1 MSVLDAWWWEYYLFV
16 IQAVGVGRTLHHQ
29 ESCIEEK
36 LGTPDIQ
43 FGDKLFYHG
52 ITIEGDRDQ
61 KLFAFVSID
70 VSKIFLLSTM
80 HLTANQLIN
89 HVLTTLCRT
98 MIRHLSAQRL
108 HYICLWYTIRNIL
121 LGHQKQSP
129 NWRSLRGCP
138 TLRGLWARSKLWLYL
153 T

>member
-1 MSVLDAWWWEYYLFV
+1 M
-16 IQAVGVGRTLHHQ
+16 IQAVGVGRTFHHQ

-43 FGDKLFYHG
+43 FGDKLFYHR

-98 MIRHLSAQRL
+98 MIRQTAL
-108 HYICLWYTIRNIL
+108 YM
-121 LGHQKQSP
+121 
-129 NWRSLRGCP
+129 SLIYY
-138 TLRGLWARSKLWLYL
+138 SQYL
-153 T
+153 TWPPEAVTELKKLKRMSYLKGTVGKK